1 MSRAEGV
8 LPGNTTAWVVTDGKI
23 GDEVQCFGLAS
34 ALGLEPERRLIAP
47 RRLFAAL
54 MPWGPVDPREAAHR
68 PGSPIAPPWPDLL
81 IASGRRT
88 VPYMRFVRKA
98 SRGRTFTVFL
108 KDPYTGAGTADV
120 ICLPAHDTLRGDNV
134 VVALT
139 LPHGLTRD
147 LFEAARAQQDPRL
160 AHLPHPRLGL
170 MLGGVSA
177 HFSFTD
183 GDAARLAAIAVQ
195 HAVEGYG
202 VMVTPSRRTPPELL
216 EAMRTALE
224 TAGLLGARA
233 FVWDRSGTNPYA
245 NILALADALIVTGDS
260 VNMVGEAVFTGKPVH
275 VYVPGGKGHPKMT
288 LFLDRLVAAGAVRR
302 YRGVIEDYAY
312 EAVDSTPFFARAVA
326 EKYARWRKTMAINWE
341 NVP

>member
-1 MSRAEGV
+1 MSLPEGL
-8 LPGNTTAWVVTDGKI
+8 LPRDTTAWVVTDGKI

-34 ALGLEPERRLIAP
+34 ALGLEPQRRLIAP

-68 PGSPIAPPWPDLL
+68 PGSPISAPWPDIL

-88 VPYMRFVRKA
+88 VPYLRFVRKA

-120 ICLPAHDTLRGDNV
+120 ICLPVHDTLRGDNV
-134 VVALT
+134 VAALT
-139 LPHGLTRD
+139 SPHRLTRD
-147 LFEAARAQQDPRL
+147 LFEAARAQPDARL
-160 AHLPHPRLGL
+160 AHLPHPRLG
-170 MLGGVSA
+170 MVLGGVSG

-183 GDAARLAAIAVQ
+183 ADAARLAAIAVQ
-195 HAVEGYG
+195 HAAEGYG

-216 EAMRTALE
+216 EAMRTALAA
-224 TAGLLGARA
+224 AGLLGGRA
-233 FVWDRSGTNPYA
+233 FVWDRSGENPYA
-245 NILALADALIVTGDS
+245 DILALADALIVTGDS
-260 VNMVGEAVFTGKPVH
+260 VNMVGEAAFTGKPVH

-288 LFLDRLVAAGAVRR
+288 LFLERLVAAGAVRR

-312 EAVDSTPFFARAVA
+312 EAVDSTPFFAREVA
-326 EKYARWRKTMAINWE
+326 ARYGRWQRAKMSD
-341 NVP
+341 